1 MSKSKFNFSLIILIM
16 LVILYPALTFS
27 QDENGVKGLDR
38 SNMDTT
44 VSPAKDFYEYADG
57 NWLKNNPV
65 PAEYSRWGTFE
76 ILTEENYKILKN
88 ILEDAADNKDAEPG
102 SNEQKIGDF
111 YYTGMDTAQIEKEG
125 YNPIKPEL
133 KTISQINTIPQI
145 YKVMAALYKKGVSPM
160 FRFYGSAD
168 EKNSDMVISQLSQG
182 GLGLPDRD
190 YYLNDDARSKEVRE
204 KYVPHVAR
212 MFMLIGENKARAEKN
227 AQTVM
232 NIETRL
238 AKSSMTRVE
247 RRNPDKTYNKMTL
260 SKLEEI
266 TPGFEWQTFFNGI
279 GLSNPGDVNVAQ
291 PDFFKEVAVMMKD
304 VPLADWKVYL
314 TWRVVDDAA
323 NYLSSPFEDENFDF
337 NGKFMH
343 GAKVLPGRWKRVL
356 RSANRVLGEA
366 LGQIFVKETFP
377 PEAKAR
383 AQAIVKNLLEAMG
396 ERIKAADWMSDTTK
410 EQALNKLKHFTV
422 KIGYPDK
429 WRDYSK
435 LVIKRDSY
443 ASNMIRGS
451 EFAVERNLNKIGKP
465 VDKTEWGMTPQ
476 TVNAYNSGTRNEIV
490 FPAAILQPPF
500 FNQDADDAVNYGA
513 MGAVIGHE
521 ITHGFDDQG
530 RKYDAEGNLKDWWT
544 KEDNDRFKARA
555 QKIID
560 QFNSYMPIDSM
571 HINGAL
577 TTGENIADLGGL
589 TVSFTA
595 FEKTKEYKENKTID
609 SFTPEQRFFLSWA
622 QVWRNNER
630 DKALMLGLKTD
641 PHSPGKYRVIG
652 PLSNMPEFWKAFNVK
667 EGDPMRNPPDKVV
680 NIW

>member
-1 MSKSKFNFSLIILIM
+1 MSESKFHFWLITFLV

-27 QDENGVKGLDR
+27 QDEKAVKGLDR

-44 VSPAKDFYEYADG
+44 VSPAINFYEYADG

-88 ILEDAADNKDAEPG
+88 ILEDAKDNKDAEPG

-111 YYTGMDTAQIEKEG
+111 FYTGMDTAKIEKEG

-133 KTISQINTIPQI
+133 KIISEIKTLPQI
-145 YKVMAALYKKGVSPM
+145 YRVIAALYRKGLSPM

-190 YYLNDDARSKEVRE
+190 YYLNDDVRSKEVRE
-204 KYVPHVAR
+204 KYAAHIAK
-212 MFMLIGENKARAEKN
+212 MFMLIGEKKATADKN
-227 AQTVM
+227 TQTIM
-232 NIETRL
+232 SIETRL

-247 RRNPDKTYNKMTL
+247 RRNPDKTYHKMTL
-260 SKLEEI
+260 TNLEEI
-266 TPGFEWQTFFNGI
+266 TPGFDWQTFFDGI
-279 GLSNPGDVNVAQ
+279 DLSNPGDINVEQ

-304 VPLADWKVYL
+304 VPLTDWKTYL
-314 TWRVVDDAA
+314 NWKVVNDAA
-323 NYLSSPFEDENFDF
+323 NYLSSPFVNENFEF
-337 NGKFMH
+337 NGKFMS
-343 GAKVLPGRWKRVL
+343 GSKVLPERWKRVL

-396 ERIKAADWMSDTTK
+396 ERIKAAEWMSDTTK

-429 WRDYSK
+429 WRDYSR
-435 LVIKRDSY
+435 LIIKRDSY
-443 ASNMIRGS
+443 GANMIRGS
-451 EFAVERNLNKIGKP
+451 EFAVERNLGKIGKP

-544 KEDNDRFKARA
+544 KEDNDRFKERA
-555 QKIID
+555 QKITD

-595 FEKTKEYKENKTID
+595 FEKTDEYKNNEIID
-609 SFTPEQRFFLSWA
+609 GFTPAQRFFLSWA
-622 QVWRNNER
+622 QVWKENKR

-667 EGDPMRNPPDKVV
+667 EGDLMRNPPDKVV
-680 NIW
+680 KIW